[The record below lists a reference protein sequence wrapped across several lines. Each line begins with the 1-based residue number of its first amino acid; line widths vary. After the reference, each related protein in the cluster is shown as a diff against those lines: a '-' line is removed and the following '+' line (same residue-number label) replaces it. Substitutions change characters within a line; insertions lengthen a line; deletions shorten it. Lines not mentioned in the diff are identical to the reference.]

1 MEIIKPGQYVE
12 ATYDLYVGE
21 NNEQELMEKATK
33 ENPLKFVF
41 GTDQMLPAFEE
52 KLKGLKA
59 GDKFDFII
67 PCNDAYGEYDK
78 DHVLELGKEI
88 FEVNGVFDKDM
99 IYEGNTVPMMDSNG
113 NRLNGSVLE
122 VKEDIVVMDF
132 NWYGKLLLKNFIL
145 PVVAARV
152 ATATILTVIVAIAI
166 KGKKEQTKILNFSL
180 FFLRKN
186 YKNIIFII

>member
-132 NWYGKLLLKNFIL
+132 NHPLAGEDLHFIGSIEL
-145 PVVAARV
+145 VREDTHEELHP
-152 ATATILTVIVAIAI
+152 TC
-166 KGKKEQTKILNFSL
+166 GSCEGCNCNHSDCDSS
-180 FFLRKN
+180 N
-186 YKNIIFII
+186 CH

>member
-99 IYEGNTVPMMDSNG
+99 IYEGNTVPMIMIN
-113 NRLNGSVLE
+113 
-122 VKEDIVVMDF
+122 
-132 NWYGKLLLKNFIL
+132 
-145 PVVAARV
+145 
-152 ATATILTVIVAIAI
+152 
-166 KGKKEQTKILNFSL
+166 
-180 FFLRKN
+180 
-186 YKNIIFII
+186 

>member
-59 GDKFDFII
+59 GDKFDFI
-67 PCNDAYGEYDK
+67 K
-78 DHVLELGKEI
+78 
-88 FEVNGVFDKDM
+88 
-99 IYEGNTVPMMDSNG
+99 
-113 NRLNGSVLE
+113 
-122 VKEDIVVMDF
+122 
-132 NWYGKLLLKNFIL
+132 
-145 PVVAARV
+145 
-152 ATATILTVIVAIAI
+152 
-166 KGKKEQTKILNFSL
+166 
-180 FFLRKN
+180 
-186 YKNIIFII
+186 